1 MESAT
6 AAHEIVDVTGINA
19 PVNYA
24 AALQRFYPLL
34 SRLAFAVGEL
44 SRSVCIGTYRL
55 TFDVEFTDEG
65 PVVSYKPHKT
75 VIGNPRGDEHTRMYM
90 FVTSPIVMPF
100 PFPCPV
106 KTVVDLEGEMLNQIL
121 LPLRDDQKLDFMWRI
136 GNALTDPVRNPCV
149 IIFYGAGGEEG
160 KSVLATNISRVLGKG
175 VEWTVTDLIGKD
187 SKWPDARL
195 VMKLAEKRL
204 IVCDE
209 CGIDQDMNYNNI
221 KRWTSNAPVQSDGM
235 SAYLSQTIIGISNK
249 MGFAAKAA
257 INNSIG
263 RRVVIYKM
271 DKELGKLRSFPAGA
285 VNSYV
290 KMQFIGACLSVSSL
304 YERAPMSLEIALYTL
319 FRRSSNFITA
329 GLTIDYNSPPHYCI
343 VSTAVMAT
351 RIGVTIDRLVSC
363 FSAMSNRLV
372 CVPRYGTP
380 FVFGLRYTRPFLTK
394 VGEEY
399 VARHWEKE
407 YIDLETLE
415 SEYPSKIT
423 SKINNMSANKNKN
436 APGVGE
442 RQSDRAWVREHG
454 AEHSHEPAHKPLH
467 ERSREHEHGQQR
479 GHIPGH
485 EHEHEYGQGEAAAQ
499 DGAQE
504 VGHGQAQGEEQD
516 RGHERDHGQDRE
528 AGPVRLYEGGQGGD
542 QGHIQ
547 AQVQLK
553 MHNAFGINIVDF
565 HGPPQQGSTGMM
577 IPSRFVTGAQSMSKA
592 AAANRNLGGAT
603 SIFAS

>member
-372 CVPRYGTP
+372 CVPSPIGPGSENTEPNTVTSPPISPFTNAVVSTSTDNNEVTSLGTNTNTNTDKEKQP
-380 FVFGLRYTRPFLTK
+380 PKTGRKKSAMDKLREKSKTAGMNVIMDKTERLALFDSTK
-394 VGEEY
+394 
-399 VARHWEKE
+399 A
-407 YIDLETLE
+407 D
-415 SEYPSKIT
+415 
-423 SKINNMSANKNKN
+423 
-436 APGVGE
+436 
-442 RQSDRAWVREHG
+442 
-454 AEHSHEPAHKPLH
+454 
-467 ERSREHEHGQQR
+467 
-479 GHIPGH
+479 
-485 EHEHEYGQGEAAAQ
+485 
-499 DGAQE
+499 
-504 VGHGQAQGEEQD
+504 
-516 RGHERDHGQDRE
+516 
-528 AGPVRLYEGGQGGD
+528 
-542 QGHIQ
+542 
-547 AQVQLK
+547 K